1 MHLCND
7 NRMDFTP
14 QPGIGA
20 PVWRGQAPSGYA
32 LKNFAV
38 AAHQAGA
45 RLAAIWGS
53 DERQRSGGF
62 RLHCVFGL
70 DQGHAW
76 LSLDLP
82 ADAAS
87 YPDLSGI
94 FPAANRMQRATRD
107 MVGISTDGGDQR
119 PWLRHGAWPADW
131 YPLRHDAEAE
141 KGARL
146 EFNESQTSSLAPFSA
161 DFPNFPS
168 DYDFVQVGGEGA
180 HEIPV
185 GPIHAGIIEPGH
197 FRFSVVGE
205 RVLRLEQRL
214 GYQHKGVEKLFIGAD
229 VTHGARLVGRVSGD
243 STCAYAWAYAD
254 AVEAACGVEAPPRAL
269 LLRALLLERER
280 VANHLGDLG
289 ALGNDAAFAFGLT
302 QFLRLKEDWLR
313 LNHQAFGHRL
323 MMDCIVPG
331 GVVADVVA
339 PMLAAIVEQCGVL
352 GGQVST
358 LRALYDEHA
367 GLQDRFATTG
377 IIDAALAR
385 ELSLTGMAARA
396 SGILLDGRVHRQGYT
411 PSAPYAGLGVR
422 PVTDE
427 RGDVAARVALRFDEI
442 FESLRLLREIAVCM
456 PSGATRVAVVPVA
469 GTSGLGVIEGWRGEV
484 LVSVQ
489 FDSAGTLARVHPHD
503 PSWQLWPALEHAVMN
518 DIVPDFPLINK
529 SFNLS
534 YSGVDL

>member
-1 MHLCND
+1 MFLCD
-7 NRMDFTP
+7 DSTIEFTP
-14 QPGIGA
+14 QAGIGA
-20 PVWRGQAPSGYA
+20 PVWRGHAPSGED
-32 LKNFAV
+32 LKDFAA
-38 AAHQAGA
+38 AAHLAGG

-53 DERQRSGGF
+53 DCRQHGGGYS
-62 RLHCVFGL
+62 LHCVFGL
-70 DQGHAW
+70 DRGHAW
-76 LSLDLP
+76 LSLELP
-82 ADAAS
+82 VDEPV

-107 MVGISTDGGDQR
+107 MVGIATDGDDQR

-131 YPLRHDAEAE
+131 YPLRHDAVHQAGM
-141 KGARL
+141 GAG
-146 EFNESQTSSLAPFSA
+146 
-161 DFPNFPS
+161 FPNFPS

-229 VTHGARLVGRVSGD
+229 IGHGARLVGRVSGD
-243 STCAYAWAYAD
+243 ATCAYAWAYAA
-254 AVEAACGVEAPPRAL
+254 AVEAACRVEAPPRAL
-269 LLRALLLERER
+269 LLRALMLERER

-313 LNHQAFGHRL
+313 LNNEMFGHRF
-323 MMDCIVPG
+323 MMDSLVPG
-331 GVVADVVA
+331 GVAADVEPA
-339 PMLAAIVEQCGVL
+339 ALAAMVEQCGII
-352 GGQVST
+352 GGEVKK
-358 LRALYDEHA
+358 LRTLYDEHS
-367 GLQDRFATTG
+367 GLQDRFVTTG
-377 IIDAALAR
+377 VVDAALAR

-396 SGILLDGRVHRQGYT
+396 SGILLDGRAYRQGYT
-411 PSAPYAGLGVR
+411 PPRPYQALGVR
-422 PVTDE
+422 PATDE
-427 RGDVAARVALRFDEI
+427 RGDVAARAAVRFDEI
-442 FESLRLLREIAVCM
+442 AESLRLLREIAVGL
-456 PSGATRVAVVPVA
+456 PSGDTRADIKPVGGA
-469 GTSGLGVIEGWRGEV
+469 SGLGVVEGWRGEV
-484 LVSVQ
+484 LVGVQ
-489 FDSAGTLARVHPHD
+489 FDNDGRLARVHPHD
-503 PSWQLWPALEHAVMN
+503 PSWQAWPALEHAVMN

>member
-1 MHLCND
+1 MFLCD
-7 NRMDFTP
+7 DTTIEFTP

-20 PVWRGQAPSGYA
+20 PVWRGRAPSREA
-32 LKNFAV
+32 LLDFTA
-38 AAHQAGA
+38 AAHLAGG

-53 DERQRSGGF
+53 DERQRGGGF

-70 DQGHAW
+70 NQGHAW
-76 LSLDLP
+76 LTLELP
-82 ADAAS
+82 ADEPC
-87 YPDLSGI
+87 YPDLSRK

-107 MVGISTDGGDQR
+107 MVGIATDGGDQR

-131 YPLRHDAEAE
+131 YPLRHDAVPAEAM
-141 KGARL
+141 GAGF
-146 EFNESQTSSLAPFSA
+146 ENA
-161 DFPNFPS
+161 PS

-197 FRFSVVGE
+197 FRFSVIGE

-229 VTHGARLVGRVSGD
+229 VAQGARLAGRVSGD

-254 AVEAACGVEAPPRAL
+254 AVEAACRVEVPPRAL
-269 LLRALLLERER
+269 LLRALMLERER

-313 LNHQAFGHRL
+313 LNHQVFDHRL

-331 GVVADVVA
+331 GVAADVEPA
-339 PMLAAIVEQCGVL
+339 AFDAIVDQCAVIGDEVAKL
-352 GGQVST
+352 GK
-358 LRALYDEHA
+358 LYGEHA

-377 IIDAALAR
+377 FIDIALAR

-396 SGILLDGRVHRQGYT
+396 CGVLLDGRAHRQGYT
-411 PSAPYAGLGVR
+411 PPPPYAVLGVR

-427 RGDVAARVALRFDEI
+427 RGDVAARVAVRFAEI
-442 FESLRLLREIAVCM
+442 AESLRLLRQLAVAM
-456 PSGATRVAVVPVA
+456 PQSASRVDVAPVA
-469 GTSGLGVIEGWRGEV
+469 GARGLGVVEGWRGEV
-484 LVSVQ
+484 LVGVQ
-489 FDSAGTLARVHPHD
+489 FGTDGRLARVHPHD
-503 PSWQLWPALEHAVMN
+503 PSWQAWPALEHAVVK

>member
-1 MHLCND
+1 MFLCD
-7 NRMDFTP
+7 DTTIEFTP
-14 QPGIGA
+14 QPGVGA
-20 PVWRGQAPSGYA
+20 PVWRGRALSGDD
-32 LKNFAV
+32 LKDFAA
-38 AAHQAGA
+38 AAHLAGG
-45 RLAAIWGS
+45 RLAAIWGA
-53 DERQRSGGF
+53 DLRQRGGGF
-62 RLHCVFGL
+62 SLHCVFGI
-70 DQGHAW
+70 DGGHAW

-82 ADAAS
+82 AGEPC

-107 MVGISTDGGDQR
+107 MVGIASGGGDQR

-131 YPLRHDAEAE
+131 YPLRHDAVHAVGM
-141 KGARL
+141 GAG
-146 EFNESQTSSLAPFSA
+146 
-161 DFPNFPS
+161 FPNLPS
-168 DYDFVQVGGEGA
+168 DYDFVQVAGEGA

-229 VTHGARLVGRVSGD
+229 VAHGARLVGRISGD

-254 AVEAACGVEAPPRAL
+254 AVEAACQLAVPPRAL
-269 LLRALLLERER
+269 LLRALILERER

-289 ALGNDAAFAFGLT
+289 MLGNDAAFAFGLT
-302 QFLRLKEDWLR
+302 QFFALKEQWVR
-313 LNHQAFGHRL
+313 LNRQLFGHRF
-323 MMDCIVPG
+323 MMDSIVPG
-331 GVVADVVA
+331 GVATDVEPA
-339 PMLAAIVEQCGVL
+339 ELALMVEQCGVI
-352 GGQVST
+352 GGEVKK
-358 LRALYDEHA
+358 LRALYDEHS

-396 SGILLDGRVHRQGYT
+396 SGIPLDGRVYRQGYT
-411 PSAPYAGLGVR
+411 PPPPYAALGVR
-422 PVTDE
+422 PATDE
-427 RGDVAARVALRFDEI
+427 RGDVAARVAVRFDEI
-442 FESLRLLREIAVCM
+442 SESLRLLREIAVGL
-456 PSGATRVAVVPVA
+456 PSGETRTEVNPVRDA
-469 GTSGLGVIEGWRGEV
+469 SGLGVIEGWRGEV
-484 LVSVQ
+484 LVGVQ
-489 FDSAGTLARVHPHD
+489 FDSEGKLARVHPHD
-503 PSWQLWPALEHAVMN
+503 PSWQIWPALEHAVMQ

>member
-1 MHLCND
+1 MFLCD
-7 NRMDFTP
+7 DTSIEFTR
-14 QPGIGA
+14 QPGVGA
-20 PVWRGQAPSGYA
+20 PVWCGRAPSGDD
-32 LKNFAV
+32 LRDFAA
-38 AAHQAGA
+38 AAHLAGG

-53 DERQRSGGF
+53 DERQRGEGF

-70 DQGHAW
+70 DRGHAW
-76 LSLDLP
+76 VSLNLP
-82 ADAAS
+82 SDEPI

-107 MVGISTDGGDQR
+107 MLGIATDGGDQR

-131 YPLRHDAEAE
+131 FPLRHDTVHEA
-141 KGARL
+141 GMGVG
-146 EFNESQTSSLAPFSA
+146 FS
-161 DFPNFPS
+161 NMPS

-197 FRFSVVGE
+197 FRFSVIGE

-229 VTHGARLVGRVSGD
+229 VSRGAKLVGRVSGD
-243 STCAYAWAYAD
+243 STCAFAWAYAD
-254 AVEAACGVEAPPRAL
+254 AIEAACGIEAPSRAL
-269 LLRALLLERER
+269 LLRALILERER

-313 LNHQAFGHRL
+313 LNHQVFGHRF

-331 GVVADVVA
+331 GVLADIDA
-339 PMLAAIVEQCGVL
+339 SAAAALAAQCGTVMRA
-352 GGQVST
+352 VKE
-358 LRALYDEHA
+358 LRVLYDEHS
-367 GLQDRFATTG
+367 GLQDRFVSTG
-377 IIDAALAR
+377 ALDAGLAA
-385 ELSLTGMAARA
+385 ELSLTGFAARA
-396 SGILLDGRVHRQGYT
+396 SGILLDGRAHRQAYT
-411 PSAPYAGLGVR
+411 PPPPYAALGVR
-422 PVTDE
+422 PVSDD
-427 RGDVAARVALRFDEI
+427 RGDVAARVAVRFDEI
-442 FESLRLLREIAVCM
+442 FESLRLLHKIAQDLI
-456 PSGATRVAVVPVA
+456 PGETWADFVPVA
-469 GTSGLGVIEGWRGEV
+469 GANGLGVVEGWRGEV
-484 LVSVQ
+484 LVGVQ
-489 FDSAGTLARVHPHD
+489 FDQDGALARVHPHD
-503 PSWQLWPALEHAVMN
+503 PSWQTWPALEHAVMK